1 MTLTREEY
9 LYKLVDLSEN
19 SHTANYYIAQVVE
32 EIIEKI
38 RSNKISA
45 IVSNNATN
53 V

>member
-1 MTLTREEY
+1 MTPTREEY

-19 SHTANYYIAQVVE
+19 SHTANYVAQVIG

-38 RSNKISA
+38 GSNKISA
-45 IVSNNATN
+45 IVSDNAAN